1 MRLLIINPLGVDF
14 YNSMTE
20 EIGRRAAAPGTEV
33 TARSLAG
40 TGVPPT
46 SFLPAASLFMNQL
59 LVAVEQGEKDGFD
72 AVVIACCSDPG
83 LEDAK
88 DLVSIPVTAPM
99 EAAVATGRGLGRLA
113 VIAPR
118 IESGRGENLPQNANW
133 VRRLIHRYGGGSA
146 FAGVLS
152 APTGHPSEDEVA
164 RLLDDDDIAGLRDA
178 VRREMSASIAGPAG
192 AAAESAWR
200 DLDATV
206 LFFACTF
213 WSDLLGPIRERLPI
227 PVLDPLVTPVRYS
240 ELLASAGSKV

>member
-1 MRLLIINPLGVDF
+1 MRLLIINPLGVDI
-14 YNSMTE
+14 YDSMTE
-20 EIGRRAAAPGTEV
+20 DIGRRAVAPGTEIV
-33 TARSLAG
+33 VRSLTG
-40 TGVPPT
+40 TGVPAT
-46 SFLPAASLFMNQL
+46 IFLPAASLFINQL

-99 EAAVATGRGLGRLA
+99 EAAVATGFGLGRMA

-118 IESGRGENLPQNANW
+118 IDSGDGENLPQTANW
-133 VRRLIHRYGGGSA
+133 VLRLIHRYGGESA

-152 APTGHPSEDEVA
+152 ARSGHPSESEVA
-164 RLLDDDDIAGLRDA
+164 RLLAENVDGLREA
-178 VRREMSASIAGPAG
+178 VRREMSASIAGPAA

-200 DLDATV
+200 DHDATV
-206 LFFACTF
+206 LFFACTL

-227 PVLDPLVTPVRYS
+227 PVLDPLVTPIRYA
-240 ELLASAGSKV
+240 ELLAGAGYKV